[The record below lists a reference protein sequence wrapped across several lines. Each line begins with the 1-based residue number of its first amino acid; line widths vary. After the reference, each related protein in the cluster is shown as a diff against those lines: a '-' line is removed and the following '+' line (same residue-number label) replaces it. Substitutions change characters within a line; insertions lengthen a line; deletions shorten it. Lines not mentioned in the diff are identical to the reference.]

1 MPYTLQDIAFGVNGT
16 PNAPTGGV
24 WALLSQ
30 RQDLIANGIY
40 QWIGEALLELS
51 RDFRFQGL
59 ERTGPQ
65 FTIVPGPVKYAI
77 TNFVN
82 PADLPVVVNLI
93 PSFFRYFS
101 PLNSVG
107 ANAGS
112 CLAWK

>member
-16 PNAPTGGV
+16 PMAPIGGV

-30 RQDLIANGIY
+30 RQDIIPNGVY

-51 RDFRFQGL
+51 RNFRFQAL
-59 ERTGPQ
+59 ERTGPN
-65 FTIVPGPVKYAI
+65 FTITPGVFSYAI

-82 PADLPVVVNLI
+82 PTDLPVIVNLI
-93 PSFFRYFS
+93 PSLFRYFS

-107 ANAGS
+107 ANA
-112 CLAWK
+112 